1 MSEMKE
7 TVIKNVPA
15 VAIRIDGGT
24 QSRTKINIDAVE
36 DYAAKMADGV
46 EFPPVVVFFDGKDHW
61 LADGFHR
68 YHALRKIQKASVRC
82 QVQNGTVRD
91 AILYSF
97 GANGMHGLPMT
108 NEDKWHIVTEMV
120 GDFEWSEWSDREIS
134 RRCHVSH
141 IFVAKVRSSVGK
153 ADEVIEKAQES
164 SSEEVG
170 RKYVDK
176 HGNVSTMKPASKKK
190 EAVKEEEPQP
200 EPSVP
205 AAEADKL
212 QETIEFLIKE
222 NEALTDK
229 LAAGSSDDPEFTAR
243 TIEELRDENKQL
255 RIEVKSL
262 TISRD
267 QFQAENAQLMKQVN
281 YLTKKLKKFE
291 V

>member
-24 QSRTKINIDAVE
+24 QSRTKINIDAVD

-68 YHALRKIQKASVRC
+68 YHALRKIEKASVRC

-190 EAVKEEEPQP
+190 EAVKEEEPP
-200 EPSVP
+200 VEPSVP

-291 V
+291 S

>member
-1 MSEMKE
+1 MSEIKD

-291 V
+291 S

>member
-1 MSEMKE
+1 MSEVKD

-190 EAVKEEEPQP
+190 EAVKEEEPP
-200 EPSVP
+200 VEPSVP

-291 V
+291 A

>member
-1 MSEMKE
+1 MSEVKD

-68 YHALRKIQKASVRC
+68 YHALRKIEKASVRC

-141 IFVAKVRSSVGK
+141 IFVAKVRSSIDK

-164 SSEEVG
+164 SSDEVG

-190 EAVKEEEPQP
+190 EAVKEEESQP

-291 V
+291 A

>member
-1 MSEMKE
+1 
-7 TVIKNVPA
+7 
-15 VAIRIDGGT
+15 
-24 QSRTKINIDAVE
+24 
-36 DYAAKMADGV
+36 
-46 EFPPVVVFFDGKDHW
+46 
-61 LADGFHR
+61 
-68 YHALRKIQKASVRC
+68 
-82 QVQNGTVRD
+82 
-91 AILYSF
+91 
-97 GANGMHGLPMT
+97 
-108 NEDKWHIVTEMV
+108 MV

-141 IFVAKVRSSVGK
+141 IFVAKVRSSIDK

-164 SSEEVG
+164 SSDEVG

-176 HGNVSTMKPASKKK
+176 HGNVSTMKTASKKK

-291 V
+291 S

>member
-24 QSRTKINIDAVE
+24 QSRTKINIDAVD
-36 DYAAKMADGV
+36 DYASKMADGV

-68 YHALRKIQKASVRC
+68 YHALRKIEKASVRC

-141 IFVAKVRSSVGK
+141 IFVAKVRSSIDK

-164 SSEEVG
+164 SSDEVG

-176 HGNVSTMKPASKKK
+176 HGNVSTMKTASKKK

-291 V
+291 S

>member
-1 MSEMKE
+1 MSEAKD

-176 HGNVSTMKPASKKK
+176 HGNVSTMKPASKKR
-190 EAVKEEEPQP
+190 EAVKEEEPP
-200 EPSVP
+200 AEPSVP

-291 V
+291 A